1 MQHKRNRST
10 DAENKYVVTNEE
22 GEGRNGRKGVGDLD
36 VQTTMCKINK
46 YKDILHNTVYIANN
60 L

>member
-1 MQHKRNRST
+1 M
-10 DAENKYVVTNEE
+10 VTNGE
-22 GEGRNGRKGVGDLD
+22 GEGRNGRKGVGELE

-46 YKDILHNTVYIANN
+46 YKDILHNTVYPANN